1 MQLQLLQAAKD
12 ELQTVGYTA
21 TLARAKPLSTQQAGY
36 TVRIR
41 RSTLHD
47 ASDLHGPVTKLAESG
62 AALLESLK
70 AIALP
75 SGSGPPEQPPAV
87 DFFLP
92 AHSRRILR

>member
-21 TLARAKPLSTQQAGY
+21 TLARAKPLSNQQAGY
-36 TVRIR
+36 TMRIR

-62 AALLESLK
+62 AALLERRRR
-70 AIALP
+70 AIGRAASALRA
-75 SGSGPPEQPPAV
+75 SAAKWAAAKLE
-87 DFFLP
+87 
-92 AHSRRILR
+92 SRATPR